1 MKVEEFLNRICD
13 ALGKKPNTLT
23 LNDTT
28 ETVEEWDS
36 VGHLSMI
43 AVMDEELGV
52 AVDDEELLD
61 FNSMRTLVDRL
72 KAKGA
77 LED

>member
-1 MKVEEFLNRICD
+1 MRVEDFLNKICD
-13 ALGKKPNTLT
+13 ALGKEPNTLT
-23 LNDTT
+23 LDDTT

-36 VGHLSMI
+36 VGHLSMV
-43 AVMDEELGV
+43 AVMDEELGI
-52 AVDDEELLD
+52 AIDDEELLD